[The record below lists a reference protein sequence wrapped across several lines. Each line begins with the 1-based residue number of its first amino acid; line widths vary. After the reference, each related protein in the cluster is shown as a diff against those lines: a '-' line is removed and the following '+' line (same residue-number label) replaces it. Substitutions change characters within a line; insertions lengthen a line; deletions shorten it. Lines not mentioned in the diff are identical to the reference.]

1 MYFRQIMTPGLGC
14 FSYCIGCAQAGTMI
28 VVDPKRDIQDFLDI
42 ARDEGMRIT
51 HIINTH
57 LHADHISGDQELQ
70 AATGAEICMYEGSP
84 VSFPFRALREGDM
97 LQVGMTQLQ
106 VLFTPGHT
114 PHSLSLVVTDTQRS
128 SEPQF
133 ILTGDLLFVGDTGRP
148 DLAGEELLEEQIK
161 NLYTS
166 LYEKLKPYPDYLEV
180 FPGHGHG
187 SLCGKGISSKRS
199 STLGYERKA
208 NPMLQYTSFESFHDA
223 ATGVFPERPKSFTHI
238 IATNTRGADLL
249 ETCTLDRALNV
260 TQFAEAMA
268 EGAVVID
275 TRDSVAFGGGHI
287 PGSVN
292 IGFESQLANWVGM
305 VISPDVDLLLVT
317 AEPEDYGR
325 MLTELH
331 RIGYDRVTG
340 YLLGGIKAWIFSGR
354 SVAQLDQISSEAVQ
368 SDTSATLIDVRTAAE
383 WKSGHLQGAKH
394 VPLTEILDGK
404 IPNLDK
410 DKNTVVYCG
419 TGFRSNIA
427 GSLLAQAGFTNIQAM
442 AGGTIAWKNAGYLLE
457 R

>member
-1 MYFRQIMTPGLGC
+1 
-14 FSYCIGCAQAGTMI
+14 MI

-42 ARDEGMRIT
+42 SRDQGMRIT

-70 AATGAEICMYEGSP
+70 AVTGAEICMYEGSP
-84 VSFPFRALREGDM
+84 VGFPYRALREGDT
-97 LQVGMTQLQ
+97 LQVGMTKLE

-114 PHSLSLVVTDTQRS
+114 PQSLSLVVTDEQRS
-128 SEPQF
+128 AEPQF
-133 ILTGDLLFVGDTGRP
+133 ILTGDLLFVGDAGRP
-148 DLAGEELLEEQIK
+148 DLAGEELIEEQVK

-208 NPMLQYTSFESFHDA
+208 NPMLGHASFESFHDA
-223 ATGVFPERPKSFTHI
+223 VMGVFPERPKSFTHI

-249 ETCTLDRALNV
+249 ETCTPDRALDV
-260 TQFAEAMA
+260 TQFEEAMA

-275 TRDSVAFGGGHI
+275 SRDSVAFGGGHI

-317 AEPEDYGR
+317 AEFEDYGR

-331 RIGYDRVTG
+331 RIGYDRVMG
-340 YLLGGIKAWIFSGR
+340 YLSGGIKSWIFSGR
-354 SVAQLDQISSEAVQ
+354 SVNQLNQISSQDVHEDA
-368 SDTSATLIDVRTAAE
+368 SATLIDVRTGAE
-383 WKSGHLQGAKH
+383 WKSGRLHGAQH
-394 VPLTEILDGK
+394 VPLTEILGGK

-427 GSLLAQAGFTNIQAM
+427 GSLLVQAGFSKVQVM
-442 AGGTIAWKNAGYLLE
+442 AGGTIAWKNAGYALE